1 MSFCTNLKCER
12 AIKGNVYLSIF
23 HVFYTVIWWQC
34 DELNE
39 STFLKI
45 KSEFFYRYICGLSP
59 NCLKRLD
66 RFV

>member
-39 STFLKI
+39 STFKKNKI
-45 KSEFFYRYICGLSP
+45 
-59 NCLKRLD
+59 
-66 RFV
+66 